1 MNYAGDV
8 SPKEAWDGLVQAPKA
23 ALIDV
28 RTQPEW
34 AFVGV
39 PDLRSLG
46 KKAGFVCWQV
56 YPQMQVDPDFVAKV
70 EQLVGADKSTPIY
83 FICRSGARSRSAAI
97 AMTAAGYEHCYNIAG
112 GFEGD
117 VDGEGHRG
125 RTNGWKAGNLP
136 WVQQ

>member
-97 AMTAAGYEHCYNIAG
+97 AMTTAGYEHCYNIAG